1 MKCEE
6 TKDLLDAYALGA
18 VDQEDAYRLEGHV
31 ADCLDCWEEL
41 NKSRRTA
48 ALLSLSVPIRR
59 APDHLRRRIMT
70 RAQLDYARADR
81 RPLLPRLRPT
91 WRSAVGAL
99 GVAAVGALF
108 FASLLQ
114 VQVTGL
120 RGDKNEIAQ
129 QLTAASTQLEQQ
141 RQIVA
146 VLSASDSEKIP
157 MDAAAFRSQAESS
170 QAESVYN
177 WSRDNDAGFIV
188 CDNFPAL
195 PPGQVYQVWFTTTG
209 RVEPVATFV
218 PYADGG
224 CQIPM
229 DMTRVDWRPQGIG
242 ISIEPEGGSSRPPR
256 GWFAFASFNEG
267 SRRRSTGIDFTVSS
281 FGP

>member
-1 MKCEE
+1 MGTELMKCEE

-18 VDQEDAYRLEGHV
+18 VDRDEAYRLEGHV

-48 ALLSLSVPIRR
+48 ALLSLSVPIHR
-59 APDHLRRRIMT
+59 APDHLRRRIMV
-70 RAQLDYARADR
+70 RAQLEEGRGER
-81 RPLLPRLRPT
+81 RQLLPRLRPT
-91 WRSAVGAL
+91 WRSAVGAM
-99 GVAAVGALF
+99 GVVAVGALF

-114 VQVTGL
+114 VQVAGL
-120 RGDKNEIAQ
+120 RGDKNDIAQ
-129 QLTAASTQLEQQ
+129 ELTAASTQLEQQ

-146 VLSASDSEKIP
+146 VLSASDSEKIS
-157 MDAAAFRSQAESS
+157 MDSAALRS

-177 WSRDNDAGFIV
+177 WSRDSAAGFIV
-188 CDNFPAL
+188 CNDFPAL

-218 PYADGG
+218 PHADGG

-229 DMTRVDWRPQGIG
+229 DMTRVDWRPGGIG
-242 ISIEPEGGSSRPPR
+242 ISVEPEGGSSRPSR
-256 GWFAFASFNEG
+256 GWFAYASLDEG
-267 SRRRSTGIDFTVSS
+267 SRHQGAGLDFAVSA
-281 FGP
+281 FGQ

>member
-1 MKCEE
+1 MGTELMTCDE

-18 VDQEDAYRLEGHV
+18 VDQDEAYRLEGHV

-48 ALLSLSVPIRR
+48 ALLALSVPIHP
-59 APDHLRRRIMT
+59 APDRLRWRVMA
-70 RAQLDYARADR
+70 RAQMDEASGER
-81 RPLLPRLRPT
+81 RHLLPRLRPT

-99 GVAAVGALF
+99 GVAAVSALF

-120 RGDKNEIAQ
+120 RGDRNDIAQ
-129 QLTAASTQLEQQ
+129 ELTAASTALEQQ

-157 MDAAAFRSQAESS
+157 MDSAALRS

-177 WSRDNDAGFIV
+177 WSRDTAAGFIV
-188 CDNFPAL
+188 CNDFPAL
-195 PPGQVYQVWFTTTG
+195 PRGQVYQIWFTTTG

-218 PYADGG
+218 PHADGG

-229 DMTRVDWRPQGIG
+229 DMTRVDWRPGGIG
-242 ISIEPEGGSSRPPR
+242 ISIEPDGGSSSPTR
-256 GWFAFASFNEG
+256 GWFAYASFDDG
-267 SRRRSTGIDFTVSS
+267 SRRPGAGLDFAVSA
-281 FGP
+281 FGQ

>member
-1 MKCEE
+1 MKCDE

-18 VDQEDAYRLEGHV
+18 VDQDEAYRLEGHV

-48 ALLSLSVPIRR
+48 ALLSLSVPIRP
-59 APDHLRRRIMT
+59 APDHLRRRIMA
-70 RAQLDYARADR
+70 RAQIDDTRGER
-81 RPLLPRLRPT
+81 RTLLPRLRPT

-99 GVAAVGALF
+99 GVAAVGTLF

-129 QLTAASTQLEQQ
+129 QLTAASTELEQQ

-146 VLSASDSEKIP
+146 VLSASDSEKLP
-157 MDAAAFRSQAESS
+157 MDAAALRS

-177 WSRDNDAGFIV
+177 WSRDSAAGFIV
-188 CDNFPAL
+188 CNDFPAL
-195 PPGQVYQVWFTTTG
+195 EAGQVYQVWFTTTG

-229 DMTRVDWRPQGIG
+229 DMSRIEWRPDGIG
-242 ISIEPEGGSSRPPR
+242 ISIEPEGGSSSPSR
-256 GWFAFASFNEG
+256 GWFAYASFNEG
-267 SRRRSTGIDFTVSS
+267 SRRRSTGIDFTVSA

>member
-1 MKCEE
+1 MRCEE

-18 VDQEDAYRLEGHV
+18 VDPDEAYRLEGHV

-48 ALLSLSVPIRR
+48 ALLSLSVPIRP
-59 APDHLRRRIMT
+59 ASDQLRRRIMA
-70 RAQLDYARADR
+70 RAQTDDARAER
-81 RPLLPRLRPT
+81 RSLLPRLRPT

-99 GVAAVGALF
+99 GVAAVGSLF

-120 RGDKNEIAQ
+120 RGDKNEISQ
-129 QLTAASTQLEQQ
+129 QLTAASTELEQQ

-157 MDAAAFRSQAESS
+157 MNSAALRSE
-170 QAESVYN
+170 AESVYN
-177 WSRDNDAGFIV
+177 WSRDNAAGFIV
-188 CDNFPAL
+188 CNNFPAL
-195 PPGQVYQVWFTTTG
+195 PAAQVYQVWFTTTG
-209 RVEPVATFV
+209 HVEPVATFV
-218 PYADGG
+218 PHADGG

-229 DMTRVDWRPQGIG
+229 DMTRVDWRPAGIG
-242 ISIEPEGGSSRPPR
+242 ITIEPEGGSSRPSH
-256 GWFAFASFNEG
+256 GWFAYASFNEG
-267 SRRRSTGIDFTVSS
+267 SRRRSTGIDFTVSA

>member
-6 TKDLLDAYALGA
+6 IKDLLDAYALGA
-18 VDQEDAYRLEGHV
+18 VDQDEAYRLEGHV

-48 ALLSLSVPIRR
+48 ALLALSVPMHR
-59 APDHLRRRIMT
+59 APDDLRRRVMA
-70 RAQLDYARADR
+70 RAQMDEARAER
-81 RPLLPRLRPT
+81 RHFLPRLRPT
-91 WRSAVGAL
+91 WRSAVGAM

-114 VQVTGL
+114 VQVAGL
-120 RGDKNEIAQ
+120 RGDKNQIAQ
-129 QLTAASTQLEQQ
+129 ELTAASTQLEQQ

-157 MDAAAFRSQAESS
+157 MDSAALRS

-177 WSRDNDAGFIV
+177 WSRDSAAGFIV
-188 CDNFPAL
+188 CNNFPAL
-195 PPGQVYQVWFTTTG
+195 PPGQVYEIWFTTTA

-218 PYADGG
+218 PHADGG

-229 DMTRVDWRPQGIG
+229 DMSRIEWRPGGIG
-242 ISIEPEGGSSRPPR
+242 ISIEPEGGSSSPTR
-256 GWFAFASFNEG
+256 GWFAYASFDEG
-267 SRRRSTGIDFTVSS
+267 SFRPGSGLDFAVSA
-281 FGP
+281 FGQ

>member
-18 VDQEDAYRLEGHV
+18 VDQDEAYRLEGHV

-48 ALLSLSVPIRR
+48 ALLSLSVPIHP
-59 APDHLRRRIMT
+59 APDHLRRRVMA
-70 RAQLDYARADR
+70 RAQMDEARGER
-81 RPLLPRLRPT
+81 RHLLPRLRPS

-114 VQVTGL
+114 VQVAGL

-129 QLTAASTQLEQQ
+129 ELTAASTEIEQQ

-157 MDAAAFRSQAESS
+157 MDSATFRS

-177 WSRDNDAGFIV
+177 WSRDSAAGFIV
-188 CDNFPAL
+188 CNNFPAL
-195 PPGQVYQVWFTTTG
+195 PPGQVYQIWFTTTG

-218 PYADGG
+218 PHADGG

-229 DMTRVDWRPQGIG
+229 DMTRVDWRPEGIG
-242 ISIEPEGGSSRPPR
+242 ISIEPEGGSSRPSR
-256 GWFAFASFNEG
+256 GWFAYASFDDS
-267 SRRRSTGIDFTVSS
+267 SRRRGAGLDFSVAS